1 MVLPRLSEG
10 ILRGRQTLLRNWV
23 IIKVTF
29 GFTGKQAVGRRLIE
43 MGFAPPAM
51 ERYFSGPS
59 LVFGFRKCMAMLMI
73 KELIIF
79 QGFQNTVRERGRA
92 GNKDDIIALS
102 SIYIVRQRDSI
113 RHVQGSFDMIFTYM
127 RESI

>member
-1 MVLPRLSEG
+1 MSSVFLVICNVYPRVLRPEIVVLPRLSEG

-23 IIKVTF
+23 IIKVAF
-29 GFTGKQAVGRRLIE
+29 RFTGKQAVDRRLVE

-59 LVFGFRKCMAMLMI
+59 LVFSFRKCMAMLMI

-79 QGFQNTVRERGRA
+79 RGFRNTGREKGSSWKQG
-92 GNKDDIIALS
+92 
-102 SIYIVRQRDSI
+102 
-113 RHVQGSFDMIFTYM
+113 
-127 RESI
+127 